1 MTENSTTPAEPDTP
15 GGQGRHRGPAAA
27 QDAAPADG
35 PRGRHRRTEEDR
47 AEEQESRSR
56 AA

>member
-15 GGQGRHRGPAAA
+15 GGQGKHRGPAAS
-27 QDAAPADG
+27 QDAAPAEG
-35 PRGRHRRTEEDR
+35 PRGRHRRTEDR
-47 AEEQESRSR
+47 DEQESR